1 MTTKK
6 PCATAGAIKPKPTDE
21 SAAAANSAKT
31 AEKPPT
37 DSVAGYVASS
47 SSKATKRAYASD
59 VRHFIRYGGAL
70 PATPAMVA
78 EYLAKFAPTMKVAT
92 LERRCVAIAQ
102 AHRSQGLKSPM
113 KADLVM
119 ATMKGIRRQHGT
131 RQRAVKPITRD
142 VLLEMLAVLDQQK
155 SHPTKAARDRALLL
169 VGFAGAFRRAEL
181 VALRVEDVAFHETHA
196 EVLLRFSKTDQ
207 FGKGR
212 SVFLPQASG
221 ERCPIQSLRAW
232 LEVAR
237 IETGWLFRSVTKGGA
252 VSDDPLAAQSVAL
265 IVKRAAKA
273 MGREPGEFS
282 GHSLRAGYVTTAAM
296 ASLPTW
302 LIREQTGHRSD
313 AVLAR
318 YIRPVE
324 KRKVPSLL

>member
-1 MTTKK
+1 
-6 PCATAGAIKPKPTDE
+6 
-21 SAAAANSAKT
+21 
-31 AEKPPT
+31 
-37 DSVAGYVASS
+37 
-47 SSKATKRAYASD
+47 
-59 VRHFIRYGGAL
+59 
-70 PATPAMVA
+70 MVA
-78 EYLAKFAPTMKVAT
+78 EYLAKLAPAMKVAT
-92 LERRCVAIAQ
+92 LERRCVSIAQ
-102 AHRSQGLKSPM
+102 AHRDQGLKSPTR
-113 KADLVM
+113 ADVVV

-181 VALRVEDVAFHETHA
+181 VALRVEDVAFHETHV

-221 ERCPIQSLRAW
+221 ERCPIKSLKAW
-232 LEVAR
+232 LAVAG
-237 IETGWLFRSVTKGGA
+237 IETGWLFRSVTKGGV
-252 VSDDPLAAQSVAL
+252 VSDDPLTAQSVAL

-273 MGREPGEFS
+273 MGRKPEEFS

-324 KRKVPSLL
+324 KRKIPSLL